1 MTPLIERHEIK
12 NPSVIKYMITSIIH
26 NAGKL
31 FSINKFYQDLKSQ
44 GYQIGKDNLYEYAA
58 YIEDAYLSF
67 FVGVYDLSVRKAQVN
82 PKKSYAIDPGM
93 IRALTMEYERD
104 LGRVF
109 ENIVYLDLRRLGHE
123 VHYYLTSE
131 RYKVDFL
138 VKASFGKKKLFQV
151 ALEVQDEKTKER
163 EERALEIGMKEL
175 GVEGDLITLHSYLSR
190 GIKF

>member
-1 MTPLIERHEIK
+1 
-12 NPSVIKYMITSIIH
+12 MITSIIH